1 VHLPEEHAE
10 GKDVRGLGEPSR
22 WKGRVLR
29 VVRGERE
36 GERNGGGEE
45 SERKSRGTKRKR
57 NEKKNGKAK

>member
-29 VVRGERE
+29 VVRRERE
-36 GERNGGGEE
+36 GDGGGEE